1 MAERIHHAALPQ
13 PVGLIGDREH
23 LACTC
28 RHGTRLRHVGVVN
41 VERDTDGRRAHG
53 FRTRRAEVGCL
64 GGHANALPLDQKYSY
79 LRPIRRDDPLS
90 FFYGTERLRIKRHC
104 RVYVPDGEKRIDL
117 GHAPSLT
124 GRSGHD
130 PAPLSGDIRG
140 RWASR
145 RR

>member
-28 RHGTRLRHVGVVN
+28 RHGTRLQRVGVVN
-41 VERDTDGRRAHG
+41 VQRDTDGRRTHG

-90 FFYGTERLRIKRHC
+90 FFYGTERLRIKRDC

-124 GRSGHD
+124 AEAATTRRPVKAHSRTL
-130 PAPLSGDIRG
+130 AQ
-140 RWASR
+140 ASM
-145 RR
+145 